1 MIVAIGGTALAQT
14 YFGPNGQYEGRA
26 VPAPNGGMSFW
37 GPHGEYEGR
46 EIPNTN
52 GRTYWGPY
60 GQYQG
65 REIAPPT
72 LISPTL
78 PSDGNDNSAAPDSD
92 DTD

>member
-1 MIVAIGGTALAQT
+1 MNRNLTPVAVALAMIVAIGGTALAQT
-14 YFGPNGQYEGRA
+14 YFGPNGQ
-26 VPAPNGGMSFW
+26 
-37 GPHGEYEGR
+37 YEGR